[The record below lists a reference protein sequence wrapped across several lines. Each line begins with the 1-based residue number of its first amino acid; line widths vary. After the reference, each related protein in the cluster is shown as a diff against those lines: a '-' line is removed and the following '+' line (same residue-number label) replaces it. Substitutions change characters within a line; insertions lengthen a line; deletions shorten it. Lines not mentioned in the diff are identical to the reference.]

1 MPLYMMNLFIAGGQS
16 SSSSSSKKDSDLQ
29 PLKSGTLA
37 DLDEEMDRTE
47 DSNQTGK
54 VPGSESTNAVFL
66 RAKLEEPRYKIHSD
80 VLNVIFCRAG
90 NAVERRRT
98 RR

>member
-1 MPLYMMNLFIAGGQS
+1 MKFFRVQLLNVFLRVKSVFVAGGQS
-16 SSSSSSKKDSDLQ
+16 SSSSSKKDNDLQ

-66 RAKLEEPRYKIHSD
+66 RIALDDQRFLKF
-80 VLNVIFCRAG
+80 VMF
-90 NAVERRRT
+90 
-98 RR
+98 

>member
-1 MPLYMMNLFIAGGQS
+1 MRLYEINLFIAGGQTS
-16 SSSSSSKKDSDLQ
+16 SSTSSKKDSDMQ

-66 RAKLEEPRYKIHSD
+66 RTKFED
-80 VLNVIFCRAG
+80 
-90 NAVERRRT
+90 
-98 RR
+98 